1 MVASSPSLITST
13 VWSAA
18 FFFIS
23 SSSFPLALSYRCLFA
38 WSSWNG
44 AAALRVFSAKLMLRS
59 SPGSTTRAAG
69 AAVAARAALKA
80 VASGAALKAVASG
93 AAVAARASGA
103 AVAARAA
110 RANGRAGA
118 ASCSPW
124 YPMIISLK
132 RFCASLAIVSITMC
146 RVSRATPL
154 NIMYIACFFSN
165 RRLDRG
171 VGRLHGRD
179 PRDERE
185 EDERAARRAVR
196 VIYPEVQRRPRGR
209 EKPDT

>member
-44 AAALRVFSAKLMLRS
+44 AAALRVFSAILMLRS

-69 AAVAARAALKA
+69 AAVAAR
-80 VASGAALKAVASG
+80 AALKAVASG

-146 RVSRATPL
+146 RVSRTTPL
-154 NIMYIACFFSN
+154 NMI
-165 RRLDRG
+165 
-171 VGRLHGRD
+171 
-179 PRDERE
+179 
-185 EDERAARRAVR
+185 
-196 VIYPEVQRRPRGR
+196 
-209 EKPDT
+209 